1 MKHQAGN
8 HTKSFAHVV
17 VFKCPGS
24 GDPIGASY
32 LSNSKNLEEVDAHAF
47 EVKCDCGWK
56 GELLGINR
64 VNCWVE
70 NWE

>member
-1 MKHQAGN
+1 MKHKADN
-8 HTKSFAHVV
+8 CTKSFAHVV

-24 GDPIGASY
+24 SDPIAASY

-47 EVKCDCGWK
+47 KVKCDCGWM